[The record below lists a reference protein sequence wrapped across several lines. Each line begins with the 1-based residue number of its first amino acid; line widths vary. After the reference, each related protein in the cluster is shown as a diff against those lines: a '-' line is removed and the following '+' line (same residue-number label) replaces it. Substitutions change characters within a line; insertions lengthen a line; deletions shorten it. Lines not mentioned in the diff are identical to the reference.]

1 MSARMSQMVSSVMK
15 PVMLAAAI
23 LLCPLACAA
32 QQLHQQEIQRALI
45 QLDQRGADFARG
57 TVSPPLDPHVGRPLH
72 PDPEIAQQLR
82 PYERIKAAEANE
94 PRVLRLPPPPGLPPT
109 AARTIDKPLPLPGG
123 PAGALDPNP
132 ITSPRVAD

>member
-1 MSARMSQMVSSVMK
+1 MK
-15 PVMLAAAI
+15 PVILAAAI
-23 LLCPLACAA
+23 FGCPLACVA
-32 QQLHQQEIQRALI
+32 QQLHQQEIQRAVI

-82 PYERIKAAEANE
+82 PYERLKAAEAAE
-94 PRVLRLPPPPGLPPT
+94 PPVLRLPPP
-109 AARTIDKPLPLPGG
+109 AVRKIDKPLPLPGG
-123 PAGALDPNP
+123 PSGALEPNP

>member
-1 MSARMSQMVSSVMK
+1 MK
-15 PVMLAAAI
+15 PVKLAAAI

-57 TVSPPLDPHVGRPLH
+57 TVSPPLDPFVGRPLH

-82 PYERIKAAEANE
+82 PYERMRAAETNE
-94 PRVLRLPPPPGLPPT
+94 PAVLRLPPP
-109 AARTIDKPLPLPGG
+109 AARQIDQPLPLPGG
-123 PAGALDPNP
+123 PPGALEPNP
-132 ITSPRVAD
+132 ITSPRLPE

>member
-1 MSARMSQMVSSVMK
+1 MVSLMK

-72 PDPEIAQQLR
+72 PDPQTAENWR
-82 PYERIKAAEANE
+82 PYDRPKARKAKGPFGLGRPRPLALAPGRERKIE
-94 PRVLRLPPPPGLPPT
+94 
-109 AARTIDKPLPLPGG
+109 KPLPL
-123 PAGALDPNP
+123 
-132 ITSPRVAD
+132 

>member
-1 MSARMSQMVSSVMK
+1 MK

-23 LLCPLACAA
+23 FLCPLACAA

-57 TVSPPLDPHVGRPLH
+57 TVPPPLDPHVGRPLH

-82 PYERIKAAEANE
+82 PYERLKAAEANQ
-94 PRVLRLPPPPGLPPT
+94 PRVLRLPPP
-109 AARTIDKPLPLPGG
+109 AALRTIDKPLPLPGG
-123 PAGALDPNP
+123 PPGALDPNP
-132 ITSPRVAD
+132 ITSPRLAD

>member
-1 MSARMSQMVSSVMK
+1 MK
-15 PVMLAAAI
+15 PVILAAAI
-23 LLCPLACAA
+23 FLCPLTCAA

-82 PYERIKAAEANE
+82 PYERLKAAEANE
-94 PRVLRLPPPPGLPPT
+94 PRVLRPPPPGGV
-109 AARTIDKPLPLPGG
+109 RTIDKPLPLPGG
-123 PAGALDPNP
+123 PPGALDPDP
-132 ITSPRVAD
+132 ITSARVAD

>member
-1 MSARMSQMVSSVMK
+1 MK

-23 LLCPLACAA
+23 FLCPLACAA

-82 PYERIKAAEANE
+82 PYERLKAAEANQ
-94 PRVLRLPPPPGLPPT
+94 PRVLRLPPP
-109 AARTIDKPLPLPGG
+109 AALRTTDKPLPLPGG
-123 PAGALDPNP
+123 PPGALAPNP
-132 ITSPRVAD
+132 ITSPRLAD

>member
-1 MSARMSQMVSSVMK
+1 MVSSLMK
-15 PVMLAAAI
+15 PAMLAAAL

-94 PRVLRLPPPPGLPPT
+94 PRVLRLPPPPGLRPT

>member
-1 MSARMSQMVSSVMK
+1 MK
-15 PVMLAAAI
+15 PPLMFAAAI

-82 PYERIKAAEANE
+82 PYERLKAAEAIE
-94 PRVLRLPPPPGLPPT
+94 PTVLRLPPP
-109 AARTIDKPLPLPGG
+109 AVRKIDKPLPLPGG
-123 PAGALDPNP
+123 PPGALDPNP

>member
-1 MSARMSQMVSSVMK
+1 MK
-15 PVMLAAAI
+15 PVLLAAAI
-23 LLCPLACAA
+23 FLCPLACAA

-82 PYERIKAAEANE
+82 PYERLKAAEANE
-94 PRVLRLPPPPGLPPT
+94 PRVLRLPPPPGM
-109 AARTIDKPLPLPGG
+109 RTVDKPLPLPGG
-123 PAGALDPNP
+123 PPGALDPNP

>member
-1 MSARMSQMVSSVMK
+1 MK
-15 PVMLAAAI
+15 PVKLSAAI

-82 PYERIKAAEANE
+82 PYERLKAAEAN
-94 PRVLRLPPPPGLPPT
+94 PPSVLRLPPPAGV
-109 AARTIDKPLPLPGG
+109 RTVDKPLPLPGG
-123 PAGALDPNP
+123 PPGALDPNP

>member
-1 MSARMSQMVSSVMK
+1 MRLVTI
-15 PVMLAAAI
+15 AAT
-23 LLCPLACAA
+23 LLLWPLACAA

-57 TVSPPLDPHVGRPLH
+57 KDSPPLDPHVGRPLH

-82 PYERIKAAEANE
+82 PYERLKAAEASE
-94 PRVLRLPPPPGLPPT
+94 APVLRLPPPPGLPP
-109 AARTIDKPLPLPGG
+109 APERKIDKPLPLPGG
-123 PAGALDPNP
+123 PPGALDPNP

>member
-1 MSARMSQMVSSVMK
+1 MVSLMK

-45 QLDQRGADFARG
+45 QLDQRGADFAGG

-82 PYERIKAAEANE
+82 PYERLKAAEANE
-94 PRVLRLPPPPGLPPT
+94 PPVLRLSPPPRPFPA
-109 AARTIDKPLPLPGG
+109 AARQKQQTPAPPGG
-123 PAGALDPNP
+123 
-132 ITSPRVAD
+132 